1 AHQQGQV
8 GQADAGPQP
17 GPARSLAAHLGKFS
31 DEQAALTQFP
41 AQLTLGIG
49 GIAAAHLAA
58 LLVVG
63 QIAESGHGQAVV
75 TRSTSSRL
83 VTLAPAGRR
92 PSAPMPGTVARMA
105 DSRAS
110 SPAPS
115 WISCWRPSSIPTSSN
130 RARRPR

>member
-1 AHQQGQV
+1 
-8 GQADAGPQP
+8 P
-17 GPARSLAAHLGKFS
+17 GPARRLATHFREFG
-31 DEQAALTQFP
+31 DEQSTLAEFA
-41 AQLTLGIG
+41 AQLAPG
-49 GIAAAHLAA
+49 GGGVAAAHLAP

-63 QIAESGHGQAVV
+63 QIAEGRHGQAVV

-83 VTLAPAGRR
+83 VTPSPTRRR
-92 PSAPMPGTVARMA
+92 PSSAIPGTVARMA
-105 DSRAS
+105 DSRAF